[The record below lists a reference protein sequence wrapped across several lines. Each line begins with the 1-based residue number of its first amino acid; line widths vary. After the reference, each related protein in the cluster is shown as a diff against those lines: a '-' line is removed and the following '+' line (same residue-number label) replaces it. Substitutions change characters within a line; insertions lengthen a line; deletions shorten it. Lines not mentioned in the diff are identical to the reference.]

1 MMKRLSLLIG
11 IVAAILLGT
20 PGCAT
25 LTHSAA
31 ERAHQAQRV
40 TDYDVM
46 LFNEDLDYF
55 LLQDRPSRL
64 SKWIIR

>member
-1 MMKRLSLLIG
+1 MRVFAIALYL
-11 IVAAILLGT
+11 AALTLVFGML
-20 PGCAT
+20 GCAS